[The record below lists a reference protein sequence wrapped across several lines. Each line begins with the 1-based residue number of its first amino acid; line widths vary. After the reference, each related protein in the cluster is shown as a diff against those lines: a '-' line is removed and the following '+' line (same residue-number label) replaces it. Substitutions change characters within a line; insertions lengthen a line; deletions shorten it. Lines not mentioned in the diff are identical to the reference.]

1 MAKKILSGK
10 DNTNG
15 FQKNPQNINRT
26 GANRK
31 TLSSVN
37 KQLEE
42 AGLERVKLS
51 DIIQLYELLFNATE
65 EELKQLSDDKNVAMT
80 IRIVI
85 KEMLSKN
92 GFDVI
97 EKVIERAF
105 GKVKSDI
112 DNSSQTEI
120 IRKAKIWFEKNEN
133 D

>member
-1 MAKKILSGK
+1 MARK
-10 DNTNG
+10 DIYKDAKNG
-15 FQKNPQNINRT
+15 FKQNPQNINRT

-65 EELKQLSDDKNVAMT
+65 EDLKQLINDKNVAMT

-97 EKVIERAF
+97 EKIIERAF
-105 GKVKSDI
+105 GKVKNDL
-112 DNSSQTEI
+112 DNSAQKEAI
-120 IRKAKIWFEKNEN
+120 LKAKIWFEKNEN
-133 D
+133 E